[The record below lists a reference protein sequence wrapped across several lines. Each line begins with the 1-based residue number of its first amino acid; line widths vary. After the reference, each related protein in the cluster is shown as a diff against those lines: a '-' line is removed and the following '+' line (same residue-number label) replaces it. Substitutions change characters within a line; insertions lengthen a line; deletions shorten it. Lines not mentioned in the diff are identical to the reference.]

1 MSLNIHALLS
11 LPRLTI
17 FFIFQEHFY
26 HEWRES
32 LGFSL
37 KLKAQHGWPGKEAVR
52 CLMTQ
57 LTRLPSTICT
67 DSKGQMCKEFEN
79 KLGEKIGNDNKTRT
93 IKMMNDLEKGDVI
106 MLFYLFNEIH
116 LLKLTLTGNE
126 IAVPRAP
133 ESSDEEEDEVAE
145 DTSPSPSTSHYK
157 PSGKLDPNE
166 MLDTFG

>member
-26 HEWRES
+26 HEWEES

-37 KLKAQHGWPGKEAVR
+37 KLKAEHGWPGKEAVR

-106 MLFYLFNEIH
+106 NA
-116 LLKLTLTGNE
+116 LLL
-126 IAVPRAP
+126 I
-133 ESSDEEEDEVAE
+133 
-145 DTSPSPSTSHYK
+145 
-157 PSGKLDPNE
+157 
-166 MLDTFG
+166 